1 MLHGFGVSH
10 GIAIGKAFFNNE
22 IIIDIP
28 KNKIEDID
36 LEIQRFVEA
45 KREATSDLNALSNT
59 SNVKSTLQGII
70 NAQIQMIND
79 IELEDRVIEEIK
91 KNQSNA
97 TFAVDV
103 VMKKLID
110 QFQNLEDPFF
120 QERVLDLKDVR
131 QRLLGKLLNISHD
144 DFIAFQEPVIL
155 ICHELNPSQAMQL
168 NPKFIKGILIEQ
180 GGKYSH
186 TAIIAKSLNI
196 PTIIGVKDAYAI
208 IRSHDSLIID
218 GTLGEVLVN
227 PSSEIVEL
235 YQLKMN
241 EGLKRKVLLASMKD
255 QQSKTKDQV
264 NFPILANINTPIDI
278 LEALKSSADGVGL
291 YRTEFLY
298 MNRTSLPT
306 EEEQILAYRHIL
318 NSFKHQKVIIRTL
331 DIGGDKHIPTID
343 MIHEVNPFLGL
354 RGIRFS
360 LTHRMMLKTQL
371 RALLKASTEGSLY
384 IMFPMIST
392 MEELEEAISV
402 LNECKKELKD
412 EAYAFS
418 PHIKIGMMIEVP
430 SAALLANQ
438 FADKVDFFSIG
449 TNDLIQYT
457 FAADRTNKS
466 VSHLYQ
472 SLHPAVLRLIKL
484 VIDAANIKGKFVSVC
499 GEMASDIKGL
509 KVLLG
514 LGVHEV
520 SMHPQDVL
528 AMKYELSLLDKTSL
542 KTQSNQWI
550 QCSTEKEVIALL
562 DKEHHE
568 ENI

>member
-36 LEIQRFVEA
+36 FEIQRFVEA
-45 KREATSDLNALSNT
+45 KLETTSDLNALRNT
-59 SNVKSTLQGII
+59 LNVKSTFQGII
-70 NAQIQMIND
+70 NAHIQMIND
-79 IELEDRVIEEIK
+79 VELENRVIEEIK
-91 KNQSNA
+91 KNQNNA
-97 TFAVDV
+97 TFALDI

-110 QFQNLEDPFF
+110 QFQNLEDPFY
-120 QERVLDLKDVR
+120 QERVIDLKDVR

-144 DFIAFQEPVIL
+144 DFIAFQEPAIL

-196 PTIIGVKDAYAI
+196 PTIIGVNDAYAI
-208 IRSHDSLIID
+208 ISSHDSLIID

-227 PSSEIVEL
+227 PSSEIVER
-235 YQLKMN
+235 YQIKKD
-241 EGLKRKVLLASMKD
+241 EALKRIALLTTVKEQEA
-255 QQSKTKDQV
+255 KTKDQFK
-264 NFPILANINTPIDI
+264 FPILANINTPLDI
-278 LEALKSSADGVGL
+278 LEALKSSAEGVGL

-306 EEEQILAYRHIL
+306 EEEQILAYKHIL
-318 NSFKHQKVIIRTL
+318 NSFRHQKVIIRTL
-331 DIGGDKHIPTID
+331 DVGGDKHIPTID
-343 MIHEVNPFLGL
+343 MIDEVNPFLGL

-360 LTHRMMLKTQL
+360 FNHKKLLKTQL
-371 RALLKASTEGSLY
+371 RALLRASTKGSLH

-392 MEELEEAISV
+392 MDELEEAMNV
-402 LNECKKELKD
+402 LNECKKELNH
-412 EAYAFS
+412 ENYAFS
-418 PHIKIGMMIEVP
+418 SHIKIGMMIEVP

-438 FADKVDFFSIG
+438 FADKVDFLSIG

-484 VIDAANIKGKFVSVC
+484 VVDAANEKGKSVSVC

-520 SMHPQDVL
+520 SIHPQDVL
-528 AMKYELSLLDKTSL
+528 AMKYELS
-542 KTQSNQWI
+542 QRVQRGHYYAI
-550 QCSTEKEVIALL
+550 I
-562 DKEHHE
+562 
-568 ENI
+568 